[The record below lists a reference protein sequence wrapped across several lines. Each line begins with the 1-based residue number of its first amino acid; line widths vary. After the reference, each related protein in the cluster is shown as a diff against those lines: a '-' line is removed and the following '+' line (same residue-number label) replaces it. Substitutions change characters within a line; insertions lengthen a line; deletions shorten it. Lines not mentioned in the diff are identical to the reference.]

1 MSPVHL
7 GPTVTARA
15 LVLVAGLLVGG
26 WTLHKL
32 RSRGLLV
39 PLGSLFLS
47 AAAILICFSA
57 FPGIFD
63 QLAHALGVDYP
74 PVLYL
79 AGLAVLLMLL
89 TIQLA
94 ARVSTLDIRCRRLTQ
109 ELALRNAR
117 KTDGD

>member
-1 MSPVHL
+1 MMNPIHL
-7 GPTVTARA
+7 GPTVAARIVI
-15 LVLVAGLLVGG
+15 LVSGLLVCG

-32 RSRGLLV
+32 RRRVLLV

-47 AAAILICFSA
+47 AGALLVSFAA
-57 FPGIFD
+57 FPGVFD
-63 QLAHALGVDYP
+63 RLAHVLGIDYP

-94 ARVSTLDIRCRRLTQ
+94 ARVSVLDVRCRRLAQ
-109 ELALRNAR
+109 DLAIRDAQAGR
-117 KTDGD
+117 